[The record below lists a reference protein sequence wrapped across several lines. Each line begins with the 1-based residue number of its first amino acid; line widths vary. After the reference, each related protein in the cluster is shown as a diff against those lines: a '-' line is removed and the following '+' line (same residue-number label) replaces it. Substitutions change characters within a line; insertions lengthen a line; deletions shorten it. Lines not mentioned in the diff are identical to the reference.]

1 MPRFAA
7 NLSMMFQ
14 EMPFLERFAAAAEA
28 GFTGVEFLFPYE
40 FDKAEIVRR
49 RAEAGLAQ
57 ILFNSPPG
65 DWAAG
70 ERGSAALPQKRDL
83 FRQQFELALDYAV
96 ALANPR
102 IHVMAGIPAP
112 GENSQA
118 CESCFVENLR
128 WAGEL
133 ARPRGITLLIEP
145 LNPVDMPG
153 YFLSSADQAAGIL
166 AAVALPHVKLQY
178 DIYHQQMSRGAVADT
193 LRRHFPL
200 IGHIQVAGVPGRN
213 EPDESQ
219 EINLPY
225 LFGLIDELGYDG
237 WIGCEYRPR
246 AGTLDGLGWLKSYGI
261 GQGKPK

>member
-14 EMPFLERFAAAAEA
+14 EMPFLERFAAAAAA

-40 FDKAEIVRR
+40 FDKAEIVKH

-57 ILFNSPPG
+57 ILFNTPPG
-65 DWAAG
+65 DWQAG
-70 ERGSAALPQKRDL
+70 ERGFAALPQKRDR
-83 FRQQFELALDYAV
+83 FRQGFEQALDYAL

-112 GENSQA
+112 ADDAPE
-118 CESCFVENLR
+118 CETCFIENLR

-133 ARPRGITLLIEP
+133 AQARAITLLIEP

-153 YFLSSADQAAGIL
+153 YFLNSADQAAKIL
-166 AAVALPHVKLQY
+166 AAVALPNVKLQY
-178 DIYHQQMSRGAVADT
+178 DIYHQQMSRGAVAET
-193 LRRHFPL
+193 LRRHVPL

-213 EPDESQ
+213 EPDGAQ
-219 EINLPY
+219 ELNLSY

-246 AGTLDGLGWLKSYGI
+246 AGTRAGLGWLKPYGI
-261 GQGKPK
+261 G

>member
-7 NLSMMFQ
+7 NLSMLFQ
-14 EMPFLERFAAAAEA
+14 EVPFLERFAAAAEA

-40 FDKAEIVRR
+40 FDKAEIVKQ

-57 ILFNSPPG
+57 ILFNTPPG

-70 ERGSAALPQKRDL
+70 ERGAAALPRKREL
-83 FRQQFELALDYAV
+83 FRKQYEQALDYAG

-112 GENSQA
+112 DDDIRA
-118 CESCFVENLR
+118 CERCFVENLR

-133 ARPRGITLLIEP
+133 AQSRGITLLIEP
-145 LNPVDMPG
+145 LNLVDMPG
-153 YFLSSADQAAGIL
+153 YFLTSADQAAHIL
-166 AAVALPHVKLQY
+166 TAVALPHVKLQY
-178 DIYHQQMSRGAVADT
+178 DIYHQQMSRGAVAET
-193 LRRHFPL
+193 LRGHFAL

-213 EPDESQ
+213 EPDSNQ
-219 EINLPY
+219 ELNLPY

-246 AGTLDGLGWLKSYGI
+246 AGTREGLGWLKTYGI
-261 GQGKPK
+261 G

>member
-83 FRQQFELALDYAV
+83 FRQQFEQALDYSV

-102 IHVMAGIPAP
+102 LHVMAGIPAP
-112 GENSQA
+112 ADDAHS
-118 CESCFVENLR
+118 CETCFIENLR

-133 ARPRGITLLIEP
+133 AEARGLTLLIEP

-153 YFLSSADQAAGIL
+153 YFLSSTDQAAGIL
-166 AAVALPHVKLQY
+166 AAVALPNVKLQY

-213 EPDESQ
+213 EPDQAQ
-219 EINLPY
+219 ELNLPY

-246 AGTLDGLGWLKSYGI
+246 AGTREGLDWLKPYGLG
-261 GQGKPK
+261 